1 MIFTGGL
8 SHMQSIRV
16 RTLRLPRDRY
26 YAEYVIELDD
36 FNIYLTADQLET
48 LLGEIGAAIGLHQ
61 ESDPAA
67 V

>member
-8 SHMQSIRV
+8 SHMQRIRV
-16 RTLRLPRDRY
+16 RTLRLPGDRY

>member
-1 MIFTGGL
+1 MIFTGAV

-16 RTLRLPRDRY
+16 RTLRLDRD
-26 YAEYVIELDD
+26 YAQYVIELDD
-36 FNIYLTADQLET
+36 LNIYLTADQLET